1 MFTVEY
7 CGYHTHNPHY
17 DIIDRPSGSSSYLFL
32 LVLSPMVFTFPDRPA
47 EKAQP
52 GACILYAPGYPQ
64 YYQAEREFFNSYVH
78 FFAPAEAVQTYQIPE
93 NCIFPP
99 PCPTRLQ
106 SVPLWKRALPQ
117 SQPGEPLVSSASRP
131 LIPQPPLPRP
141 RQAQLLS
148 GVYSFS

>member
-32 LVLSPMVFTFPDRPA
+32 LVLSPMIFTFPDRPA

-78 FFAPAEAVQTYQIPE
+78 FFCPGGSRTNIPDSRKLH
-93 NCIFPP
+93 FF
-99 PCPTRLQ
+99 
-106 SVPLWKRALPQ
+106 SGKHGGYPLDPEKHLP
-117 SQPGEPLVSSASRP
+117 
-131 LIPQPPLPRP
+131 
-141 RQAQLLS
+141 
-148 GVYSFS
+148 

>member
-52 GACILYAPGYPQ
+52 GACILLL
-64 YYQAEREFFNSYVH
+64 
-78 FFAPAEAVQTYQIPE
+78 TLQI
-93 NCIFPP
+93 CYTK
-99 PCPTRLQ
+99 TR
-106 SVPLWKRALPQ
+106 KA
-117 SQPGEPLVSSASRP
+117 A
-131 LIPQPPLPRP
+131 
-141 RQAQLLS
+141 
-148 GVYSFS
+148 

>member
-47 EKAQP
+47 EKALP

-78 FFAPAEAVQTYQIPE
+78 FFPRRKPYKHTR
-93 NCIFPP
+93 FPKTAFFIRK
-99 PCPTRLQ
+99 TRRI
-106 SVPLWKRALPQ
+106 STG
-117 SQPGEPLVSSASRP
+117 S
-131 LIPQPPLPRP
+131 
-141 RQAQLLS
+141 
-148 GVYSFS
+148 